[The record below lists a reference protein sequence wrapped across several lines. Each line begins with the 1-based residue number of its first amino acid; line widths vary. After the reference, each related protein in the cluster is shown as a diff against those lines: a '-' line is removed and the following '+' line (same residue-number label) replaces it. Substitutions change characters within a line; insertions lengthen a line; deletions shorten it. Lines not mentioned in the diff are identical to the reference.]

1 MRKYQTSSPEDQRK
15 FDRWLDANLILGSI
29 FAIGMLAMA
38 WTGYNTVG
46 PDAAMAAAKIEATAR

>member
-1 MRKYQTSSPEDQRK
+1 MRKYQTSSSEDQRK

-38 WTGYNTVG
+38 WAGYNSV
-46 PDAAMAAAKIEATAR
+46 PDAEIAAAKIEAIAN